1 MKVLTFCGFITIL
14 VLGVFNDTHSR
25 TKPPA
30 SSSFGQ
36 IQDESL
42 MRPNDVAYA
51 DAIAFAQYLN
61 THGVTVQSVH
71 GSKLGGMFRGVEK
84 AAFIR
89 TDKGIVEIVFFPG
102 PMDAERI
109 RVTYTKNAIQ
119 IVPHK
124 YVIEQPITHDT
135 KTIEAAY
142 PVYFTLHKNW
152 FIETSESELD
162 AILKRVLGQDNR
174 QNRQ

>member
-1 MKVLTFCGFITIL
+1 MKVLTLCGFITIL
-14 VLGVFNDTHSR
+14 ALGLLNCTHSR
-25 TKPPA
+25 TKLPA

-42 MRPNDVAYA
+42 MRPNDIAYA

-71 GSKLGGMFRGVEK
+71 GSKLAGMFRGVGK

-109 RVTYTKNAIQ
+109 KVTYTKNATET
-119 IVPHK
+119 VPHK

-135 KTIEAAY
+135 QTMEAAY

-152 FIETSESELD
+152 FIVTSESELD
-162 AILKRVLGQDNR
+162 AILKRVLGQDYR
-174 QNRQ
+174 QKRQ